1 MEGLFKILFNALPEA
16 LGALIAAGIITLLSY
31 IFVKRL
37 RKASHPTELQHLP
50 LEPAKPEIY
59 SNLPPR
65 TDFIGREKEK
75 VLIIEEKKKILML
88 LAHLGVY
95 ESYQI
100 LKKYNNKPDKE
111 LFFWA
116 KMALDE

>member
-1 MEGLFKILFNALPEA
+1 
-16 LGALIAAGIITLLSY
+16 
-31 IFVKRL
+31 
-37 RKASHPTELQHLP
+37 
-50 LEPAKPEIY
+50 
-59 SNLPPR
+59 
-65 TDFIGREKEK
+65 